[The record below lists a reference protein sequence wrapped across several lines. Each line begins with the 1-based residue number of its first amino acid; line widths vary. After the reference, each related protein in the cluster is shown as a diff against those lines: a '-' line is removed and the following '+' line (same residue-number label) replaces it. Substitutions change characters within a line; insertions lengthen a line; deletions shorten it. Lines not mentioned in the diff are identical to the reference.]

1 MIEQVLNKRGSL
13 LNLASEYLTE
23 QDYLNFQRWYTYIHR
38 KKDAYE
44 ASINEYLNYK
54 DDKKLIMYVF
64 NLKFQEAIT
73 EI

>member
-38 KKDAYE
+38 KKM
-44 ASINEYLNYK
+44 LMR
-54 DDKKLIMYVF
+54 L
-64 NLKFQEAIT
+64 L
-73 EI
+73 

>member
-1 MIEQVLNKRGSL
+1 MIKQILNKRGSL

-23 QDYLNFQRWYTYIHR
+23 QDYLNFQGWYTNRYS
-38 KKDAYE
+38 KKDVYE

-54 DDKKLIMYVF
+54 DDKKLITYVF
-64 NLKFQEAIT
+64 NLKFQDALA